1 MLALEQR
8 NPSGPRP
15 ALLKLRPMA
24 KHFRSF
30 CVVLIVLAGAS
41 ALLAQQKPPTTKTQ
55 SRPTSQQREQSMP
68 QATASNNDDARLAGQ
83 MMQAN
88 GGSLLKATLAAQ
100 QDPNQAPLNNVSF
113 FAVPPADPRVIRK
126 QDLVTIIVR
135 QESEFSSDGKTETKK
150 DAKLDAVLDQFLRF
164 NINNGNIRVDGDAI
178 GAGTSPGVSASA
190 KQEFNGEGKVERSDS
205 FITRIQ
211 ARVVDVKPNDT
222 IVLEARSELRHD
234 DELQTLI
241 LSGTCRAEDIS
252 ADNSILSTQLFDQK
266 INRQSKGNVRN
277 ANRKGWIT
285 KLLDVINP
293 F

>member
-1 MLALEQR
+1 ML
-8 NPSGPRP
+8 
-15 ALLKLRPMA
+15 KY
-24 KHFRSF
+24 FRSF
-30 CVVLIVLAGAS
+30 CVVVLVLVSAGR
-41 ALLAQQKPPTTKTQ
+41 LLGQQKPQTPRPQ
-55 SRPTSQQREQSMP
+55 SKPTSQQRAASPPQSAM
-68 QATASNNDDARLAGQ
+68 SNEDARLAGQ
-83 MMQAN
+83 MMQSN

-100 QDPNQAPLNNVSF
+100 RDPGQAPLDNVSF
-113 FAVPPADPRVIRK
+113 FAVAPPDPRVIRK

-164 NINNGNIRVDGDAI
+164 NINNGNLRVDGNAI
-178 GAGTSPGVSASA
+178 GAGTSPGVSGSAS
-190 KQEFNGEGKVERSDS
+190 QEFNGEGKVERSDS

-241 LSGTCRAEDIS
+241 LSGTCRAEDIT

-266 INRQSKGNVRN
+266 IDRQSKGNVRN